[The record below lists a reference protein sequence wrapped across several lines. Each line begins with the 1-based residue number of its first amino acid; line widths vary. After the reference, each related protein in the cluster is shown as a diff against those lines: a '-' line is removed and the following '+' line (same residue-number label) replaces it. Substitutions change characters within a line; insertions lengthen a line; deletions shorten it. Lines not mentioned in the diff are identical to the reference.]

1 MSISLSL
8 LAIAGLALAHKPT
21 FSDDFSGPDLA
32 YEVADPEVS
41 IVVYQEITC
50 ETDQLWFT
58 FEAESGF
65 PLYIQLGV
73 PEIERLVDY
82 RPSVA
87 LLAPGLA
94 PATEALPFEVPDGLG
109 VQVFHSGDVDEPGAF
124 YEEFTQTSSWVLVEE
139 TVELPEDGTGY
150 LVAWDPAGW
159 TGKLWLAT
167 GTVEDFSDVDSTDFI
182 YWGEAVNDFHETGRY
197 DRVEPTEEISC
208 DEAEAPAAA
217 GETDASKSAGCSVA
231 PGAAGA
237 GLGLAVLALLRRR
250 RSPLTRTQTV

>member
-1 MSISLSL
+1 MYISLSI
-8 LAIAGLALAHKPT
+8 LAIAGTALAHKPT

-58 FEAESGF
+58 FEAKAGF

-87 LLAPGLA
+87 LLAPGL
-94 PATEALPFEVPDGLG
+94 PAATDTLPFEVPDGLG
-109 VQVFHSGDVDEPGAF
+109 VQVFHSDNVDEPGAF

-139 TVELPEDGTGY
+139 TVTLPEDGTGY

-197 DRVEPTEEISC
+197 DRVEPTEESFC
-208 DEAEAPAAA
+208 GDAVNTPEYEANDTAPTEGGCAVVS
-217 GETDASKSAGCSVA
+217 GSAGIATGIAMIAVA
-231 PGAAGA
+231 
-237 GLGLAVLALLRRR
+237 RRR
-250 RSPLTRTQTV
+250 ERRTA